1 MGPITMFIVAFV
13 VISITHWVYRWR
25 NPICNGQ
32 LPPGSMGLPLLGETL
47 QFLAPNTSSDIPQFI
62 KQRVKRYGPI
72 FRTSLVMRPVI
83 VSTDPDLSHFI
94 FQQEGKLFKSWYP
107 DTFTEI
113 FGRQNVGSLHGFMYK
128 YLKNMV
134 LNLFGP
140 ESLKKMLPEVEQA
153 ACRNLMRWSSQD
165 SVDLKDAIASMIF
178 DLTAKKLISYDSEKS
193 PENLREN
200 FVAFMKGLIS
210 FPLNIPGTAY
220 HKCLQGRKKAMRML
234 KNLLQERRA
243 KPREQQSD
251 FFDYVLEE
259 LGREET
265 ILTEEIALDLM
276 FVLLFAS
283 FETTSLA
290 LAMATKFLLDYPLV
304 LKELTEEHEAILRRR
319 ENPNSGLTWK
329 EYKSMTF
336 TFQFI
341 NETVRLANI
350 VPAIFRKAL
359 REIKYQEFDQQSK
372 HQLMT
377 VAYASESFNLS
388 PEFSYLIR
396 NNGKQGMEMNGASKN
411 FMAFWRWHEILCWNR
426 FHQSANGRL
435 SPLLGNK
442 VQTSLQRY
450 NSLFCVCDGQHG
462 HPPFINVNLLHD
474 TIALDSS
481 TLELVFMNMVEIIMI
496 ISIPSWM
503 MLHVLIMS
511 TSSLPLGIKL
521 VVPLFLLVVFLEMD
535 SGSFSIKF
543 MFPHMTTFLFVS
555 PKMIFPPVM
564 KRIKEPLLMEKP
576 EQHNH
581 CNSKIHY

>member
-1 MGPITMFIVAFV
+1 MGPITMFIVALV

-62 KQRVKRYGPI
+62 KQRVKRYGSI

-165 SVDLKDAIASMIF
+165 SVDLKDATASMIF
-178 DLTAKKLISYDSEKS
+178 DLTAKKLISYDSGKS

-259 LGREET
+259 LGREDT

-359 REIKYQEFDQQSK
+359 REIKYQGYTIPAGWAVMVCPPAVHLNPAKYKDPL
-372 HQLMT
+372 H
-377 VAYASESFNLS
+377 FN
-388 PEFSYLIR
+388 PWRWE
-396 NNGKQGMEMNGASKN
+396 GMEMNGASKN
-411 FMAFWRWHEILCWNR
+411 FMAFGGGMRFCVGTDFTKAQMAVFLHCLVTKYRWQAIKGGEIVRTPGLQFPNG
-426 FHQSANGRL
+426 FHVQITEKNAL
-435 SPLLGNK
+435 QQE
-442 VQTSLQRY
+442 QTS
-450 NSLFCVCDGQHG
+450 
-462 HPPFINVNLLHD
+462 
-474 TIALDSS
+474 T
-481 TLELVFMNMVEIIMI
+481 
-496 ISIPSWM
+496 SI
-503 MLHVLIMS
+503 
-511 TSSLPLGIKL
+511 
-521 VVPLFLLVVFLEMD
+521 
-535 SGSFSIKF
+535 
-543 MFPHMTTFLFVS
+543 
-555 PKMIFPPVM
+555 
-564 KRIKEPLLMEKP
+564 
-576 EQHNH
+576 
-581 CNSKIHY
+581 